1 MGEIDDDNKEEN
13 VKHEKPLF
21 FVFVVA
27 KFFSYRMKMEGS
39 VVEFLYQKKICIKN
53 HIIKKK
59 EMRKWHASDFVHHF
73 YYSVFFVV

>member
-27 KFFSYRMKMEGS
+27 KFFSYRMKMEGRS
-39 VVEFLYQKKICIKN
+39 GIFVSKENMHKESHHQ
-53 HIIKKK
+53 KK